1 MKRAWKNMGDL
12 ATFVNGYAFKPTDW
26 SASGA
31 PIIRIQNL
39 TGSMSEVHYYAGGLD
54 EKYRVHAGDILISWS
69 ASIGVYEWKQTEGWL
84 NQHIFKVVFDKE
96 RVNQNYFK
104 YAAADALKKAAGL
117 VHGSTM
123 KHLTKKVFDEIPVAF
138 YDAAVQEKIVAVLQ
152 EIDGAISNRQRV
164 LTLLDELVRSRFVE
178 MFGNKNYEREKLKN
192 LCKKITDGTHKTPA
206 YQSDGIPFV
215 SAKNIKHGK
224 LLFDDIKYITQDE
237 YENIQ
242 KRCDVEKGDLLIT
255 KSGSLGMPALVD
267 VDFPFGLFESL
278 AVLKYDREKL
288 HGEFLKAQ
296 IESDPIQHELSLGVK
311 GITIRHLHLNVIG
324 EIGIFVPPLELQN
337 QFADFVHQV
346 DATKS
351 SVQAQLTS
359 LTTLRAKMMQDF
371 FG

>member
-138 YDAAVQEKIVAVLQ
+138 YDASVQEKIVAVLQ
-152 EIDGAISNRQRV
+152 EIDGAISNRQHV

-178 MFGNKNYEREKLKN
+178 MFGDTMNAPKYQFVALENVADIISGITKGRKTQETHFREVPYMSVANVKDGHIDWTNLKTIQATETEIEKGSSPISVGEKL
-192 LCKKITDGTHKTPA
+192 A
-206 YQSDGIPFV
+206 
-215 SAKNIKHGK
+215 SA
-224 LLFDDIKYITQDE
+224 
-237 YENIQ
+237 
-242 KRCDVEKGDLLIT
+242 
-255 KSGSLGMPALVD
+255 SP
-267 VDFPFGLFESL
+267 
-278 AVLKYDREKL
+278 
-288 HGEFLKAQ
+288 
-296 IESDPIQHELSLGVK
+296 
-311 GITIRHLHLNVIG
+311 
-324 EIGIFVPPLELQN
+324 
-337 QFADFVHQV
+337 
-346 DATKS
+346 
-351 SVQAQLTS
+351 QA
-359 LTTLRAKMMQDF
+359 A
-371 FG
+371 

>member
-152 EIDGAISNRQRV
+152 EIDGAISNRQHV

-178 MFGNKNYEREKLKN
+178 MFGDPIVGKNNWVRFSLDSLCNAIVDCPHSTPNYLKN
-192 LCKKITDGTHKTPA
+192 NTGYGCIRTTIVKK
-206 YQSDGIPFV
+206 
-215 SAKNIKHGK
+215 NK
-224 LLFDDIKYITQDE
+224 LLWDELEYISEAEYNERIKRRKPQ
-237 YENIQ
+237 
-242 KRCDVEKGDLLIT
+242 KGDIVYTREGAILGIAAVIDRSQKIALGQRSMLLSPNAKICNSTFLLNFPTPNFRAIPVHTCFEKQTSLLIDF
-255 KSGSLGMPALVD
+255 SRISCSRQRVRPA
-267 VDFPFGLFESL
+267 
-278 AVLKYDREKL
+278 AC
-288 HGEFLKAQ
+288 
-296 IESDPIQHELSLGVK
+296 
-311 GITIRHLHLNVIG
+311 
-324 EIGIFVPPLELQN
+324 
-337 QFADFVHQV
+337 
-346 DATKS
+346 
-351 SVQAQLTS
+351 
-359 LTTLRAKMMQDF
+359 
-371 FG
+371 